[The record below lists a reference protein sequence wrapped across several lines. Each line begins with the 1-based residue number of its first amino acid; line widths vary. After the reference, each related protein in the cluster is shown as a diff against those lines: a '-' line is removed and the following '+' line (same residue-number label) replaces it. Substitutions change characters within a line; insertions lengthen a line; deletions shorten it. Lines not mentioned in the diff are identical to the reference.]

1 MTKQEKENLIDYY
14 KKLNR
19 YGKILFTKH
28 FNHTSGYACVKII
41 KYTECIHVVEMLN
54 GEVTNITILF

>member
-1 MTKQEKENLIDYY
+1 MTKEGKENMIDYY

-19 YGKILFTKH
+19 YGEILFAKDFT
-28 FNHTSGYACVKII
+28 FASGYVCVKII
-41 KYTECIHVVEMLN
+41 KFIQCMHVVEMLN

>member
-14 KKLNR
+14 KELTR
-19 YGKILFTKH
+19 YGKILYTKH
-28 FNHTSGYACVKII
+28 FTFASGYACVKII
-41 KYTECIHVVEMLN
+41 KFKQCLHVVDMLN

>member
-1 MTKQEKENLIDYY
+1 MTKEEKENLVDYY

-19 YGKILFTKH
+19 YGEILYTKH
-28 FNHTSGYACVKII
+28 FTYTSGYACIKII
-41 KYTECIHVVEMLN
+41 KYIQCVHVVEMLN